1 VKHVG
6 AVLIFVLCGGAP
18 AIAQDAANLPLVRV
32 LRINTPDTVEPMA
45 TLFGTALAALGW
57 VDGRN
62 IRIEYRLAEGNVDRF
77 PELTRSLVAENAKV
91 IVALGDPAIRAAQQA
106 TRSIPIVAIAD
117 DLVASGLIATLARPG
132 GNTTGISILATE
144 LDAKKLEI
152 LKKIIPAA
160 RRFGVLSD
168 PANTVPARMR
178 AIIDR
183 ARVLGV
189 ELQTVE
195 VRDPAGITPA
205 FASFRAGG
213 VEAIDILASPLLMGL
228 REKVRQLSLSDRL
241 PAICQFRQM
250 VEAGCLASYGVRLSD
265 ALAMTAALTDK
276 MLKGTPPGDTP
287 AEQPTKFELVISQHV
302 ARAIGID
309 VPAAILH
316 GADEVIE

>member
-6 AVLIFVLCGGAP
+6 ALLIFVLCGGAP
-18 AIAQDAANLPLVRV
+18 AIAQDAANLPLVGV

-45 TLFGTALAALGW
+45 TQFRAALAALGR
-57 VDGRN
+57 VDGRT
-62 IRIEYRLAEGNVDRF
+62 IRLEYRLAEGRVERF
-77 PELTRSLVAENAKV
+77 PELARALVADKARV

-106 TRSIPIVAIAD
+106 THSIPIVAMAD

-195 VRDPAGITPA
+195 VRDPAEITPA

-228 REKVRQLSLSDRL
+228 REKVGQLSLSDRL

-250 VEAGCLASYGVRLSD
+250 VEAGCLASYGIKLSEAY
-265 ALAMTAALTDK
+265 ALVAALTDK

-287 AEQPTKFELVISQHV
+287 AEQPTRVELVINQHV
-302 ARAIGID
+302 ARAIGIEI
-309 VPAAILH
+309 PATILD